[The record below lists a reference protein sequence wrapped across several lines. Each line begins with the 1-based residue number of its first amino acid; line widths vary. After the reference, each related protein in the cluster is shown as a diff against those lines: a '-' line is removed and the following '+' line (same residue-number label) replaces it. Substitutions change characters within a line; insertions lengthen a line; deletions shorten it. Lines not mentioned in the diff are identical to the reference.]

1 MATRRAWQGGGR
13 EFDDFEEEEEDSEM
27 TSREAASGDGRSSG
41 RNFSARNP
49 PSSDYRNKS
58 SVGPPPQF
66 DGDRSAGAW
75 EEYRVRARLWLSTT
89 TIEERSRGPRML
101 QALSG
106 RAFEAMKHL
115 ADDDSWMNSLNN
127 GQQLLDEMSKPTYFG
142 KEEVESLWSSL
153 QKLFYTKL
161 RKDDDDLV
169 TFRTKFEEA
178 TRKVQKHKVELPSPA
193 LGFLYLKQLRV
204 DEGTF
209 ERIITITDGYLSLEK
224 IMTAVRK
231 LKMRLGEETEDK
243 KKTSGLWMNEPIA
256 EEGESQDGV
265 PHEDMDDEET
275 EILEG
280 ALQELQED
288 GMFVSEEEAKEV
300 LLTVMKNKF
309 THQPVNKMSYKQI
322 QMTKNAARNSRG
334 FHMGSNSGANAGQ
347 KISRKDISQLKSIT
361 KCRNCDEV
369 GHWHR
374 ECPHPKRSSGSS
386 SSGGAGSSKPNYWS
400 VVKALDQF
408 DDEAWEQE
416 IPAMMAEPINAWTMQ
431 ECVGETEE

>member
-13 EFDDFEEEEEDSEM
+13 EFDDFEEEEDESEF
-27 TSREAASGDGRSSG
+27 TSREAASRDGRSSG
-41 RNFSARNP
+41 RIPSARI
-49 PSSDYRNKS
+49 PSSNDYRGKS

-75 EEYRVRARLWLSTT
+75 EEYRIRARLWLSTT
-89 TIEERSRGPRML
+89 TIDERSRGPRML
-101 QALSG
+101 QSLSG

-115 ADDDSWMNSLNN
+115 ADDDSWMNDVNN

-169 TFRTKFEEA
+169 TFRAKFE
-178 TRKVQKHKVELPSPA
+178 RKVQKHKVELPSPA

-209 ERIITITDGYLSLEK
+209 ERIITITDGDLSLEK
-224 IMTAVRK
+224 IMAAVRK
-231 LKMRLGEETEDK
+231 LKMRLGEDTDDK

-256 EEGESQDGV
+256 EESEGHDGV
-265 PHEDMDDEET
+265 QHGDMDDEET

-309 THQPVNKMSYKQI
+309 TNQPVNKMSYKQI

-334 FHMGSNSGANAGQ
+334 FHMGPGNGSNAGQ

-361 KCRNCDEV
+361 KCRNCNEV

-374 ECPHPKRSSGSS
+374 ECPYPKRSSGSS
-386 SSGGAGSSKPNYWS
+386 SSGGTDSSKPNYWS
-400 VVKALDQF
+400 VVEALDQF
-408 DDEAWEQE
+408 DDEAWDDE

-431 ECVGETEE
+431 ECFEEADE